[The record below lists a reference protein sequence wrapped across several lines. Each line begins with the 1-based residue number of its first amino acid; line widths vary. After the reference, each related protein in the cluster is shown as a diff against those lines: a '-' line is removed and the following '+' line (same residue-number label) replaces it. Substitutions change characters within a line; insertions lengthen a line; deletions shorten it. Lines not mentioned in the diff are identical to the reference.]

1 MNLHDFNFELPPECI
16 AQTPAARRDASRLMI
31 VDRRHQRITH
41 DVFANIGHY
50 LRAPDVLVV
59 NDTKVIPA
67 RLYGRKAV
75 TGGKVEVFLLHDHG
89 EGIWEVLLKPAARVR
104 PDTIIDIGPLQAEV
118 IERLPNAIARVKF
131 TPNDIY
137 DALEHVGEV
146 PLPPYIQ
153 RPPGPRHD
161 HPDHRHHEDRER
173 YQTVY
178 AQHPG
183 AVAAPTAGLHFT
195 PELLTDLERRGIDR
209 ATVTLHVGWGTF
221 QPMRTENI
229 TDHRMASEYYRLVA
243 DEAARIRNAR
253 ASGGRVVAVGT
264 TSTRTL
270 ETVMQ
275 QAGEVTARTGWSDLF
290 IYPSYRFRL
299 VDALVTNFHLP
310 KSTLFLLVCA
320 FAGRDLM
327 LEAYHRAIAERYRF
341 YSYGDAMLIY

>member
-1 MNLHDFNFELPPECI
+1 
-16 AQTPAARRDASRLMI
+16 MI
-31 VDRRHQRITH
+31 VDRHHQRITH
-41 DVFANIGHY
+41 DVFANIGDY
-50 LRAPDVLVV
+50 LQARDVLVV

-67 RLYGRKAV
+67 RLHGRKAA
-75 TGGKVEVFLLHDHG
+75 TGGKVEVLLLHDHG

-104 PDTIIDIGPLQAEV
+104 PGTTMDMGPLQAEV
-118 IERLPNAIARVKF
+118 IERLPDAIVRVKF
-131 TPNDIY
+131 TPDDIY
-137 DALEHVGEV
+137 AALEQVGEA

-153 RPPGPRHD
+153 RPPGLQRECTENRHS
-161 HPDHRHHEDRER
+161 EDRER

-195 PELLTDLERRGIDR
+195 PELLTDLERQGIQR

-221 QPMRTENI
+221 QPMRTDNI
-229 TDHRMASEYYRLVA
+229 ADHRMAKEYYRLVA
-243 DEAARIRNAR
+243 EEAARIRNAR
-253 ASGGRVVAVGT
+253 ANGGRVVAVGT

-270 ETVMQ
+270 ETVWQ

-290 IYPSYRFRL
+290 IYPPYRFRL

-327 LEAYHRAIAERYRF
+327 LEAYRGAIAERYRF
-341 YSYGDAMLIY
+341 YSYGDAMLIQ

>member
-1 MNLHDFNFELPPECI
+1 MNLNDFNFELPPERI

-31 VDRRHQRITH
+31 VDRRQQRITH
-41 DVFANIGHY
+41 DVFANIGRY
-50 LRAPDVLVV
+50 LRDGDVLVV

-67 RLYGRKAV
+67 RLHGRKAA
-75 TGGKVEVFLLHDHG
+75 TGGKVEVLLLHDHG
-89 EGIWEVLLKPAARVR
+89 EGMWDVLLKPAARVR
-104 PDTIIDIGPLQAEV
+104 PGTALDIGPLQAEV
-118 IERLPNAIARVKF
+118 IDRLPDAVVRVQF
-131 TPNDIY
+131 APNDIY
-137 DALEHVGEV
+137 AALEQVGEV

-153 RPPGPRHD
+153 RPLDLGRGCLS
-161 HPDHRHHEDRER
+161 HRQGEDRER

-195 PELLTDLERRGIDR
+195 PELLTDLERRGVQR
-209 ATVTLHVGWGTF
+209 AAVTLHVGWGTF
-221 QPMRTENI
+221 QPIRAETITEH
-229 TDHRMASEYYRLVA
+229 DMGKEYYRLLA
-243 DEAARIRNAR
+243 DEAARIRKAR

-275 QAGEVTARTGWSDLF
+275 QAGEVTATSGWSDLF

-299 VDALVTNFHLP
+299 VEALVTNFHLP

-327 LEAYHRAIAERYRF
+327 LEAYHCAIAERYRF
-341 YSYGDAMLIY
+341 YSYGDAMLIQ

>member
-1 MNLHDFNFELPPECI
+1 
-16 AQTPAARRDASRLMI
+16 MI
-31 VDRRHQRITH
+31 VDRGQQRITH
-41 DVFANIGHY
+41 DVFANIGQY
-50 LRAPDVLVV
+50 LRANDVLVV

-67 RLYGRKAV
+67 RLRGRKAV

-89 EGIWEVLLKPAARVR
+89 AGVWEVLLKPASRIR
-104 PDTIIDIGPLQAEV
+104 PGTAIDMGPLQAEV
-118 IERLPNAIARVKF
+118 IERLPDAMVRVKF
-131 TPNDIY
+131 TPADIY
-137 DALEHVGEV
+137 TALEQIGEV

-153 RPPGPRHD
+153 RRGVERRHD
-161 HPDHRHHEDRER
+161 EDRER

-195 PELLTDLERRGIDR
+195 PELLTDLERRGIHR

-221 QPMRTENI
+221 QPIRTDTI
-229 TDHRMASEYYRLVA
+229 TEHRMAKEFYRLVS
-243 DEAARIRNAR
+243 DEAARIRHAQ

-275 QAGEVTARTGWSDLF
+275 QAGEVTAGTGWSELF
-290 IYPSYRFRL
+290 IYPSYRFQI

-310 KSTLFLLVCA
+310 QSTLFLLVCA

-327 LEAYHRAIAERYRF
+327 LEAYQCAIAARYRF
-341 YSYGDAMLIY
+341 YSYGDAMLIL